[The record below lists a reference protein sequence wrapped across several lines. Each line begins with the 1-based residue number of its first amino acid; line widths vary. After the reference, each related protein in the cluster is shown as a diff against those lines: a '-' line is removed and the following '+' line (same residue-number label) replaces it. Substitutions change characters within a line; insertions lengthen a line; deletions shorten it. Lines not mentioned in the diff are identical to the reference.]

1 MIASAPPR
9 RAVLNAAFALALGVV
24 FMPPSRAFAQSHTP
38 EPAAA
43 QTLKPGYETDGSL
56 IVRGLLTVHGPLF
69 VTNFIG
75 VKFGTET
82 IHGKLT
88 EDSKKAPAAGKGHA
102 TTIDGPLTVS
112 GALVVHGSLIV
123 DGLIVDG
130 PVTTG
135 GGYQTL

>member
-1 MIASAPPR
+1 VITPEPPR
-9 RAVLNAAFALALGVV
+9 SAVLKAGLALALVV
-24 FMPPSRAFAQSHTP
+24 ILPSLAVAQSHTP
-38 EPAAA
+38 APAAA
-43 QTLKPGYETDGSL
+43 QTPRPGYETDGSL

-69 VTNFIG
+69 VANFIG

-82 IHGKLT
+82 VHGKLT
-88 EDSKKAPAAGKGHA
+88 EDSKRAPAPGKGHA

-112 GALVVHGSLIV
+112 GPLIVHGSLIV